1 MKKYFYLQLKL
12 AGKLLPFVLAVTLLL
27 SLGLGLILSGLLT
40 VLESSDSSRPFTVA
54 LSGDTDNDYMQW
66 GLAAIQPSEGGQF
79 SINVVEMPQDK
90 AHSALEKGEI
100 SAYVIIPEGFME
112 KALTG
117 QIDPITYVTSTGL
130 EGIAG
135 QMKREITQIVT
146 KMVVYS
152 QKGAYG
158 LATALRHNTEIE
170 DVYTPMSVLS
180 LQYTDLILNRA
191 EFYRV
196 EELGVDNGL
205 TTRDY
210 YICAG
215 LVVLLVLMG
224 LPFGAVYIKKD
235 RALTRLLRSRGYSA
249 GQQLLCEYGAHGLA
263 MVVLAGA
270 VLAVAGLALALL
282 PGSGIGSMPE
292 LGSLAVKLLP
302 VVVMLSALNM
312 LVFNLSDSTVSGLL
326 LHFFG
331 AIGLCYVSGCIYP
344 ISAFP
349 VGVQRFAAFL
359 PTAVA
364 RQHLAAGFTGDGA
377 WGSLGALLLYGLGF
391 FAIALVLRVRK
402 TAGVER

>member
-12 AGKLLPFVLAVTLLL
+12 AGKLLPFVLAVTLALL
-27 SLGLGLILSGLLT
+27 LGLGLILTGLLSAFQ
-40 VLESSDSSRPFTVA
+40 SSGTPFTVA

-66 GLAAIQPSEGGQF
+66 GLAAIQPTEDSLF
-79 SINVVEMPQDK
+79 SINIVEMPRDA

-112 KALTG
+112 KAMVG
-117 QIDPITYVTSTGL
+117 EIDPITYVTSTGL
-130 EGIAG
+130 EGVAG

-158 LATALRHNTEIE
+158 LANALSQNTDIS
-170 DVYTPMSVLS
+170 DIYTPMSVLS
-180 LQYTDLILNRA
+180 LEYTDLILHRA

-196 EELGVDNGL
+196 EELGVDHGL
-205 TTRDY
+205 TTQDY

-215 LVVLLVLMG
+215 LVILLALAG
-224 LPFGAVYIKKD
+224 LPFGAIYIKKD
-235 RALTRLLRSRGYSA
+235 HALSRLLRSRGYPA
-249 GQQLLCEYGAHGLA
+249 GLQLLCEYGAHLLA
-263 MVVLAGA
+263 MLALAGA
-270 VLAVAGLALALL
+270 VLAAAGLAITLL
-282 PGSGIGSMPE
+282 PGSP
-292 LGSLAVKLLP
+292 LGSLPQFGLLAAKLLP
-302 VVVMLSALNM
+302 VTAMLAALNI

-349 VGVQRFAAFL
+349 IGVQRFAAFL
-359 PTAVA
+359 PTAIA
-364 RQHLAAGFTGDGA
+364 RQHLATGFTGDWA
-377 WGSLGALLLYGLGF
+377 WGSFGGLTLYTLGF
-391 FAIALVLRVRK
+391 FGIALVLRTRK
-402 TAGVER
+402 TAGIER

>member
-12 AGKLLPFVLAVTLLL
+12 AGKLLPAVLAVTLALL
-27 SLGLGLILSGLLT
+27 LGLGVILSGLLS
-40 VLESSDSSRPFTVA
+40 VLQSSGTPFTVA
-54 LSGDTDNDYMQW
+54 LSGDTDNEYMQW
-66 GLAAIQPSEGGQF
+66 GLAAIQPSGDSLF
-79 SINVVEMPQDK
+79 SINIVEMPQQQ

-100 SAYVIIPEGFME
+100 SAYVVIPEGFME
-112 KALTG
+112 KALVG
-117 QIDPITYVTSTGL
+117 EIDPITYVTSAGL
-130 EGIAG
+130 EGVAG

-158 LATALRHNTEIE
+158 LATALRHNTDIE

-205 TTRDY
+205 ATRDY

-215 LVVLLVLMG
+215 LMILLVLAG

-235 RALTRLLRSRGYSA
+235 HALSRLLRCRGYSA
-249 GQQLLCEYGAHGLA
+249 GQQLACEYGAHGLA
-263 MVVLAGA
+263 MLTLAG
-270 VLAVAGLALALL
+270 VILAVTGLTAMLFPDSALGNLPDFWRLAGK
-282 PGSGIGSMPE
+282 I
-292 LGSLAVKLLP
+292 LP
-302 VVVMLSALNM
+302 VVAMLAAFNL
-312 LVFNLSDSTVSGLL
+312 LIFNLSDNIVSGLL
-326 LHFFG
+326 LHFFA

-364 RQHLAAGFTGDGA
+364 RQHLAAAFTGDGGN
-377 WGSLGALLLYGLGF
+377 WGGLVLYTLGF
-391 FAIALVLRVRK
+391 FAIALLLRVRK
-402 TAGVER
+402 TAGIER